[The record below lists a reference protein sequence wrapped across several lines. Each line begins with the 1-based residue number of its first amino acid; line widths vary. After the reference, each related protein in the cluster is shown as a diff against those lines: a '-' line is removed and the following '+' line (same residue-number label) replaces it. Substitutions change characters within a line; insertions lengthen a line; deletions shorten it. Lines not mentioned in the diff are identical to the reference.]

1 MKALV
6 ATAETQ
12 GSRKS
17 DFTNC
22 IDGELVWMLDPCPV
36 SRRYPDGPCGCG
48 RSFSGLSSHAYT
60 TTAVVREI
68 PGLTRQDY
76 EKALRASFR
85 AQGWCPC
92 CTSKSVREIVDEL
105 INLARSGPTERS
117 SGAASDRSWP
127 GTGEGRQ
134 RTPPGDVSPNL
145 VA

>member
-1 MKALV
+1 VPETKEKIMKALV

-36 SRRYPDGPCGCG
+36 SRRSPDGPCGCG

-105 INLARSGPTERS
+105 INLASIWTDGTVVGRRL
-117 SGAASDRSWP
+117 GAVMARH
-127 GTGEGRQ
+127 R
-134 RTPPGDVSPNL
+134 
-145 VA
+145 